1 MKFSVLLPTRNR
13 LDLLGYAIESVL
25 RQDYQNWEIIVSD
38 NFSDEDIKTYIENL
52 SDKRIKYF
60 KTKKFLSVTENWNLA
75 LNESTGD
82 YFIMLGDDDSLMQ
95 GYFSKMKIYIE
106 KFNNP
111 EMIYTSAYLFAYP
124 KVFKDKPDGY
134 LHPFPKGKIFKY
146 KKKAI
151 FT

>member
-134 LHPFPKGKIFKY
+134 LHPFPKGKIFKS